1 MTNKKEDKILN
12 KCYQE
17 IFQKVVELQCKYSNQ
32 IIAGTMMA
40 QALRLYKTN
49 LTDEEFKAMVQVI
62 AKSEDSIKPFDITTI
77 N

>member
-17 IFQKVVELQCKYSNQ
+17 IFQKVIELQCKYNNQ

>member
-17 IFQKVVELQCKYSNQ
+17 IFQKVIELQCKYNNQ

-62 AKSEDSIKPFDITTI
+62 AKSEDSIKPFNITTI

>member
-17 IFQKVVELQCKYSNQ
+17 IFQKVIELQCKYNNQ

-40 QALRLYKTN
+40 QALRLYKTH
-49 LTDEEFKAMVQVI
+49 LTNEDFKAMVQVI
-62 AKSEDSIKPFDITTI
+62 AKSEDSIKPFNITTI

>member
-1 MTNKKEDKILN
+1 
-12 KCYQE
+12 
-17 IFQKVVELQCKYSNQ
+17 
-32 IIAGTMMA
+32 MMA

-62 AKSEDSIKPFDITTI
+62 AKSEDSIKPFNITTI

>member
-17 IFQKVVELQCKYSNQ
+17 IFQKVIELQCKYNNQ

-40 QALRLYKTN
+40 QALRLYKTH
-49 LTDEEFKAMVQVI
+49 LTNEDFKAMVQVFLRVKI
-62 AKSEDSIKPFDITTI
+62 VLNLLI
-77 N
+77 

>member
-1 MTNKKEDKILN
+1 MTKKKEDKILN
-12 KCYQE
+12 ECYQE
-17 IFQKVVELQCKYSNQ
+17 IFKKVIELQYKYNNQ

-49 LTDEEFKAMVQVI
+49 LTDVEFKAMVQII
-62 AKSEDSIKPFDITTI
+62 AKSEDSIQPFDITTI